1 MVQNQPCWDACYT
14 VGLSNQRQ
22 VKLYLCDSV
31 ALFWMSHCVT
41 SDPLWWLYT
50 AWSDRVKGPYTRHW
64 KIGHFRVPLCLC
76 FKASLSAKPFIWK
89 WVWFECKWNCMQ
101 NSFSYRKGFDSFW
114 HRGTREL
121 GNGLFS
127 SRWIKNCHYLALD
140 SLRYG
145 TQIVVLWANISST
158 TTGLLVISC
167 CPCEAEFLLDDNCT
181 AEVTSGTCTELLSVS
196 DGLSFS
202 GWDELSK
209 QNHIQEHINCN

>member
-127 SRWIKNCHYLALD
+127 SRWIKKLPLLGTWQSAVWHTD
-140 SLRYG
+140 SGPVSKHILHHHR
-145 TQIVVLWANISST
+145 
-158 TTGLLVISC
+158 VIGN
-167 CPCEAEFLLDDNCT
+167 L
-181 AEVTSGTCTELLSVS
+181 LLSLWSGILTRWQLYSRS
-196 DGLSFS
+196 DVWNLHGTFIRFWWFVFL
-202 GWDELSK
+202 WLRWAL
-209 QNHIQEHINCN
+209 